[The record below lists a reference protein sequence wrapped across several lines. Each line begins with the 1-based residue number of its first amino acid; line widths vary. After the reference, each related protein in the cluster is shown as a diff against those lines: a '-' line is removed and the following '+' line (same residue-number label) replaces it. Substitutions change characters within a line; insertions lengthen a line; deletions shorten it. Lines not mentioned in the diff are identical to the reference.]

1 MNEVVECYEKSE
13 ELIEKENR
21 NSFIVI
27 ITDWNQTGGWMKK
40 QRYSW
45 EILRRNEAW
54 GNGGAA

>member
-27 ITDWNQTGGWMKK
+27 ITDWNQTGG
-40 QRYSW
+40 
-45 EILRRNEAW
+45 
-54 GNGGAA
+54 